1 MKQNL
6 TDITVVL
13 DRSGSMEVVKAD
25 TIGGFNTFLKSQKE
39 AVGEANLTL
48 AQFDTE
54 YELVHS
60 GKPIKDVPELTDKIF
75 VPRGMTALL
84 DAIGRSINA
93 TGARLAN
100 TPEENRP
107 AKVIFVILTDGE
119 ENSSHEFTKEKINE
133 MIKHQTETYKWDFVF
148 LGANQDA
155 IKTGTSYGISANS
168 SLSYKAD
175 AYGTKTVFDSMAVN
189 MSNYRSGSVSG
200 QSFFNDVDRDAQA
213 KAKNMP

>member
-13 DRSGSMEVVKAD
+13 DRSGSMESVKAD
-25 TIGGFNTFLKSQKE
+25 TIGGFNVFLKSQKE
-39 AVGEANLTL
+39 AAGEASLTL

-54 YELVHS
+54 YDIVHS
-60 GKPIKDVPELTDKIF
+60 GKPIKDVPDLDGKTF
-75 VPRGMTALL
+75 VPRGATALL
-84 DAIGRSINA
+84 DAIGRSINT

-100 TPEENRP
+100 TPEADRP
-107 AKVIFVILTDGE
+107 AKIIFVILTDGE

-155 IKTGTSYGISANS
+155 IRAGTSLGVSAGSSITYASNKAGSNAAFNS
-168 SLSYKAD
+168 MS
-175 AYGTKTVFDSMAVN
+175 VN
-189 MSNYRSGSVSG
+189 MCNYRSGTVSG
-200 QSFFNDVDRDAQA
+200 QAFFNDTDRDSQA
-213 KAKNMP
+213 KAGA